1 MSWRDAAVFDAEQ
14 LPMALESNEEDVL
27 CEFYE
32 LFLVQ
37 IEELVNVF
45 GSPGIATQADSVR
58 LLAHKLK
65 SSSLSVGAMRLG
77 EQLAELEARC
87 FLASSSEIELLVAG
101 VVATAGQTDLALRT
115 RLRNPSH

>member
-1 MSWRDAAVFDAEQ
+1 MSWRDAPVFDAEQ
-14 LPMALESNEEDVL
+14 LPMALESNEEDAL
-27 CEFYE
+27 REFYD

-45 GSPGIATQADSVR
+45 GSPGISSQADTVR

-87 FLASSSEIELLVAG
+87 FLASPSEIELLVAG
-101 VVATAGQTDLALRT
+101 VVATAGQTDLALRA
-115 RLRNPSH
+115 RLRNPPC